1 MKKINKKLVLAIHH
15 QLITEFGGTQ
25 GIRGETLLESAL
37 ESPYQ
42 SFFQN
47 DLYNSIEEKAARLG
61 YGIIRNHPFLDGNK
75 RTGIHC
81 TLLLLLI
88 NEIKLEYTQKELW
101 QIALHIAHEGTY
113 EELLQWIDS
122 HKISK

>member
-25 GIRGETLLESAL
+25 GIRDENLLESAL

>member
-25 GIRGETLLESAL
+25 GIRDENLLESAL

-61 YGIIRNHPFLDGNK
+61 YGIICNHPFLDGNK